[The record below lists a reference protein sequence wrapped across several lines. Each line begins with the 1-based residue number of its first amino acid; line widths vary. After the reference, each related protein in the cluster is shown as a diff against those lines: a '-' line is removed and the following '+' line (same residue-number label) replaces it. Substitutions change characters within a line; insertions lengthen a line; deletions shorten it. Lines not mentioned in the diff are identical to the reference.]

1 MLQSGKTRM
10 LRREDATAPAHFFTI
25 FHENFRQGYD
35 CIKKAVDLEEQCK
48 NGIPGDKTKQKVR
61 AAELYKE
68 GREYFKECYR
78 INYMDIPD
86 EKKNEFKQM
95 KDRINNYDDSA
106 KERIIAI
113 CDELSPDR
121 PKPLYSEPAS
131 SKYLPSA
138 RTSARASSS
147 NGSIPK
153 SPACGRDHSRTQT
166 STSAT
171 STSFERKR
179 KPLEDSQK
187 PSNRLDGYIE
197 SKHRSISE
205 YSTSKPKSEASRGVN
220 RKDLLRGVDSKFGE
234 RLLDEILDNTGVR
247 LVDVSGCDT
256 AKRALEEAVIL
267 PALNP
272 SLFQGLRQPVKGILL
287 FGPPGNGKTML
298 AKAVAH
304 ESEQVFLNIS
314 ASSLTSKWVGE
325 SEKTIRALFQVAK
338 NAQPSIIFID
348 EIDSLLTARKDNET
362 EVSRRMKT
370 EFMVQLDGASSSTED
385 RILIIGATNRPYE
398 LDDAIL
404 RRFPKRILIDLPD
417 ERARAELLH
426 KTLAKHKMLDGLT
439 DYDIRWIARSTD
451 FYSNADLV
459 ALCKEAAMVPIRDMD
474 RNKIAKTDGR
484 KIRNLRV
491 RDSKLY
497 GDFIYPFI
505 SFNFKV
511 SDFKE
516 ALSSV
521 KPSCNPKLMEELI
534 SFADRAG
541 QK

>member
-1 MLQSGKTRM
+1 MKNSYLRKLQ
-10 LRREDATAPAHFFTI
+10 RRQSP
-25 FHENFRQGYD
+25 NFLDFYSWVYSNSNSV
-35 CIKKAVDLEEQCK
+35 CMHAFISLKICMNICLNKNKKQ
-48 NGIPGDKTKQKVR
+48 PTKFQ
-61 AAELYKE
+61 
-68 GREYFKECYR
+68 
-78 INYMDIPD
+78 
-86 EKKNEFKQM
+86 
-95 KDRINNYDDSA
+95 
-106 KERIIAI
+106 
-113 CDELSPDR
+113 
-121 PKPLYSEPAS
+121 
-131 SKYLPSA
+131 
-138 RTSARASSS
+138 
-147 NGSIPK
+147 
-153 SPACGRDHSRTQT
+153 
-166 STSAT
+166 
-171 STSFERKR
+171 
-179 KPLEDSQK
+179 
-187 PSNRLDGYIE
+187 
-197 SKHRSISE
+197 
-205 YSTSKPKSEASRGVN
+205 ASRGVN

-491 RDSKLY
+491 
-497 GDFIYPFI
+497 
-505 SFNFKV
+505 